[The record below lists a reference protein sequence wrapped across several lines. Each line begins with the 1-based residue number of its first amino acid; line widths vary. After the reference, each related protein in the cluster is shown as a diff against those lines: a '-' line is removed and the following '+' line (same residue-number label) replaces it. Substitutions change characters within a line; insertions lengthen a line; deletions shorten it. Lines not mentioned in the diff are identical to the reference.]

1 MSADPLPGDTQ
12 RDAFAYWCPWKL
24 RDLIIGIA
32 LILVWRCL
40 PFLKT
45 NPFVILPAWTQG
57 ALLLYGPQLFY
68 LLFPLLV
75 LRRRK
80 GKLRNRLP
88 GVKRIAIETIIAIGS
103 LAILAAVLVGIAA
116 IIKLVSPEAT
126 LTPMTWTHRAAQL
139 GHSRLLSVLL
149 VSSITIAPLCE
160 EIFFRGFL
168 HQAFRSRMPIVV
180 AAFTQSLLFS
190 LMHSLDWVLTP
201 ASLFVG
207 LILTIVYEWRKTLV
221 TPICLHAGLNL
232 SCAIL
237 FLFVIESHNNR
248 PLLGISGYEHAD
260 KCEVRFVVPDS
271 AAAEA
276 GIKAGDIITAF
287 DEHRVSSFPQL
298 LELIRKKKAGDNAR
312 IRIQRGGAEQ
322 AVRVTLQAAARGPN

>member
-1 MSADPLPGDTQ
+1 MSADTSKSIYA
-12 RDAFAYWCPWKL
+12 RTDAFAYWCPWKM

-32 LILVWRCL
+32 LILIWRCL

-45 NPFVILPAWTQG
+45 NPFVIFPAWAQG

-80 GKLRNRLP
+80 GKLRNHLP
-88 GVKRIAIETIIAIGS
+88 GVKRIETIIAIGS
-103 LAILAAVLVGIAA
+103 LAILAVVLVGIAA
-116 IIKLVSPEAT
+116 IIKLASPEAT

-190 LMHSLDWVLTP
+190 LMHGLD
-201 ASLFVG
+201 
-207 LILTIVYEWRKTLV
+207 
-221 TPICLHAGLNL
+221 
-232 SCAIL
+232 
-237 FLFVIESHNNR
+237 
-248 PLLGISGYEHAD
+248 
-260 KCEVRFVVPDS
+260 
-271 AAAEA
+271 
-276 GIKAGDIITAF
+276 
-287 DEHRVSSFPQL
+287 
-298 LELIRKKKAGDNAR
+298 
-312 IRIQRGGAEQ
+312 
-322 AVRVTLQAAARGPN
+322 

>member
-1 MSADPLPGDTQ
+1 MSADIPQSGYDQ
-12 RDAFAYWCPWKL
+12 RGVLAYWCPWTL
-24 RDLIIGIA
+24 HDLTIGIA
-32 LILVWRCL
+32 LILIWRCL
-40 PFLKT
+40 PLLNP
-45 NPFVILPAWTQG
+45 NPFVILPAWAQG
-57 ALLLYGPQLFY
+57 AVLLYGPQLFY

-126 LTPMTWTHRAAQL
+126 LIPMTWTHRATQL

-190 LMHSLDWVLTP
+190 LMHGLD
-201 ASLFVG
+201 
-207 LILTIVYEWRKTLV
+207 
-221 TPICLHAGLNL
+221 
-232 SCAIL
+232 
-237 FLFVIESHNNR
+237 
-248 PLLGISGYEHAD
+248 
-260 KCEVRFVVPDS
+260 
-271 AAAEA
+271 
-276 GIKAGDIITAF
+276 
-287 DEHRVSSFPQL
+287 
-298 LELIRKKKAGDNAR
+298 
-312 IRIQRGGAEQ
+312 
-322 AVRVTLQAAARGPN
+322 